1 MANIKQIAEHSID
14 IDLLSGGVCIDAGCR
29 GFQFSEDMRD
39 KGCEVWA
46 FDLEDMQV
54 PEGIDFRKMAISNY
68 TGYGVYKD
76 TTDLQAKHLISGSG
90 KPVSVVSLN
99 DVYKLIGSKNVDIL
113 KLDVEGEE
121 FCIFM
126 DEDFQPTP
134 RQITFEL
141 HQHTQARRSQ
151 AEIDSLFN
159 KLKAWYDFVHID
171 YSEKHGCGLNWWD
184 VLIVKK

>member
-1 MANIKQIAEHSID
+1 MNIKCIAEHSVD
-14 IDLLSGGVCIDAGCR
+14 LDLLSGGICIDVGCR
-29 GFQFSEDMRD
+29 GFQFSEAMRD
-39 KGCEVWA
+39 LGCKVIA
-46 FDLEDMQV
+46 FDLEDMKAPDGV
-54 PEGIDFRKMAISNY
+54 EFRKMAVSNY

-76 TTDLQAKHLISGSG
+76 TTDLQAKHLTGGSG
-90 KPVSVVSLN
+90 KPVSVISLN
-99 DVYKLIGSKNVDIL
+99 DLYKLIASTNVDIL

-121 FCIFM
+121 FSIFM
-126 DEDFQPTP
+126 DEAFQPIP

-151 AEIDSLFN
+151 TEIETLFD
-159 KLKAWYDFVHID
+159 KLKQWYDFVHVD